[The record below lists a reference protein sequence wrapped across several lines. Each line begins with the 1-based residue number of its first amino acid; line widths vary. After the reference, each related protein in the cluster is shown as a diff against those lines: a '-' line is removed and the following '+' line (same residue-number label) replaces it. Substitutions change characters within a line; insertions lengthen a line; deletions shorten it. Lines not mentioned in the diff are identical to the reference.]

1 MSAYNSYINKLMS
14 NLLRREELEENP
26 GAKRYPVPVRD
37 DSGLFLDIPKSWE
50 DMVDKYQPSPWVDR
64 IGFEHDWMT
73 LWHAPQGFP
82 FRRIYCNTDV
92 AGDLDLIF
100 DGILMCGLEK
110 ELKSFDGCF
119 NVRKIRGSKKRWSL
133 HSFGLAVDFNA
144 STNKMRTFGDMH
156 PEIVSIFE
164 THGWKWG
171 GDFKRKDPMHFQRA
185 WNC

>member
-1 MSAYNSYINKLMS
+1 MSAYNSYIDRLMKK
-14 NLLRREELEENP
+14 LLRKEELKENTEP
-26 GAKRYPVPVRD
+26 KRYPVPIKD
-37 DSGLFLDIPKSWE
+37 DSDLFLNIPKSWE
-50 DMVDKYQPSPWVDR
+50 DLVDKYQPSPWVDR
-64 IGFEHDWMT
+64 VGLEHDWMT

-92 AGDLDLIF
+92 ASDLDLIF

-119 NVRKIRGSKKRWSL
+119 NIRKIRGSEKRWSL

-144 STNKMRTFGDMH
+144 STNRMGTLGDMH
-156 PEIVSIFE
+156 PEIVDIFRSY
-164 THGWKWG
+164 GWKWG